1 MGTINVGRVR
11 PAFKGV
17 YDLKTAYKV
26 LERVRYNGSVWE
38 CVADAPAG
46 TAPQSGVDTF
56 WMELGVRGEPG
67 AVGAAGPAG
76 PQGPRGERG
85 LKGETGDTGPAGP
98 RGVAGADGAP
108 GPEGPMGPEG
118 ERGTTPVITVNVKT
132 LAPTEQA
139 TVEKSGSVDNPV
151 FLIGIPQG
159 RTGEPLRILGSYDTE
174 EELKRLH
181 PTGVLGDSY
190 MVAGDLYA
198 WNTSGWKNVGRIQ
211 GPRGD
216 TGARGPQGAKG
227 DTGPRGPQGIKGPQ
241 GAIGPQGPR
250 GEAGTTDWSGILN
263 KPALLTKVEADKLYL
278 GVNGTV
284 QSAQFAQSVPWSGVR
299 DKPEGLG
306 SNVCLIKS
314 SYTEAFA
321 FGGYRVWT
329 NGLIEQWGESTM
341 PLSGEVTVT
350 LPKTFQGQD
359 TFMCFPANVSGPS
372 IDADGQYKYMNIQTL
387 VLSRSSIVI
396 AAKSTAGDALTGRKV
411 RWYAI
416 GK

>member
-190 MVAGDLYA
+190 MVAGDLYT

-216 TGARGPQGAKG
+216 TGARGPQGIKG
-227 DTGPRGPQGIKGPQ
+227 DTGERGPQGIQGPQ

-250 GEAGTTDWSGILN
+250 GEAGTTDWSGIR
-263 KPALLTKVEADKLYL
+263 
-278 GVNGTV
+278 G
-284 QSAQFAQSVPWSGVR
+284 
-299 DKPEGLG
+299 KPEGLG

-341 PLSGEVTVT
+341 PLSGEATVT

-359 TFMCFPANVSGPS
+359 TFMCFPANVAGPS
-372 IDADGQYKYMNIQTL
+372 IDADGQYKYMNIQT
-387 VLSRSSIVI
+387 VILSRSSIIV
-396 AAKSTAGDALTGRKV
+396 AAKSPAGDALTGRKV